1 MFCLTIQNLHTIS
14 VNSGISHNFEAK
26 RRWKLKQVRNLNPLN
41 FASKRVELMAVI
53 NSKGHETTVMLTS
66 GASGR
71 INALFSI
78 RAWRSLLMIVNAFF
92 LLLLLPFR
100 RRKAVVAMATGG
112 SQGGGAGV
120 GQGIIGSG
128 KEEKQMEKKSG
139 AVVRVPAAMVPRKSS
154 AMAVAGTNQV
164 AARRSLAIKRVMQD
178 DGKES
183 VREFSLFATARG
195 DTLFTQSWTPI
206 SVKVR

>member
-1 MFCLTIQNLHTIS
+1 M
-14 VNSGISHNFEAK
+14 
-26 RRWKLKQVRNLNPLN
+26 KQVRNLNPLN

-154 AMAVAGTNQV
+154 AMTVAGTNQV